1 MVKCIISFVV
11 PYLLF
16 YLIFSFYEV
25 NFNISGW
32 SDTSR
37 AFCMI
42 FGFAFFIVAINNLCV
57 DDEKNNK

>member
-1 MVKCIISFVV
+1 MVKYIISYIFS
-11 PYLLF
+11 YLLF
-16 YLIFSFYEV
+16 YLMFSFYEV

-32 SDTSR
+32 SETSR

-42 FGFAFFIVAINNLCV
+42 FGFTGCVIATTNLNL

>member
-1 MVKCIISFVV
+1 MVKYIISFVV

-16 YLIFSFYEV
+16 YLMFSFYEV

-32 SDTSR
+32 AEESR

-42 FGFAFFIVAINNLCV
+42 LGFTGFIIATTNVY
-57 DDEKNNK
+57 DEKNNR

>member
-1 MVKCIISFVV
+1 MVKYIISFLV

-16 YLIFSFYEV
+16 YLMFSFYEV

-32 SDTSR
+32 PNTSR

-42 FGFAFFIVAINNLCV
+42 LGFAFFIVAINNLYT